1 MTIYQ
6 VLTRLF
12 GNDCTKC
19 IPAGTKEENGCGTL
33 AAFSGKALDEIRSL
47 GATHVWFTGLIEH
60 ATQTDY
66 SAYGIKPDC
75 KDVVKGKAG
84 SPYAI
89 KDYYDVDP
97 DLATDVTRRMKELEN
112 LISRTHKAGLG
123 FIMDFVPNHV
133 ARQYHSDACPE
144 GVEDLGANDDRTVAF
159 STQNNFYYLPGRP
172 LHLDYIVGRH
182 SNYSEVPAKVT
193 GNDCFT
199 AWPGG
204 IDWYETVKLNYG
216 IDYQNGYRRCFTPH
230 PDTWGKM
237 LDILLFWAAKGV
249 DAFRCDMAEMVPV
262 EFWHWAIREVKKQYP
277 DIMFIAEVY
286 NPALYREYVRRGGFD
301 YLYDKVGLYDT
312 LRAVTRNEASAQC
325 LTGCWQQVDD
335 IREHM
340 LHFLENHDEQRL
352 ASDFFAGDARR
363 GRAPMLVSALMDASP
378 VMIYFGQE
386 LGERGMDAEGYSGC
400 DGRTTIYDY
409 WSVDTVRRW
418 RDGGK
423 FSGKKLTGD
432 EQRLREFYARL
443 LGLRES
449 LPVLCSGRF
458 YDLMYVNPHL
468 HRQYVF
474 TRSLEREVVLVV
486 ANFDESDADVCV
498 NLPQEF
504 FQYIKL
510 EGQTDLLA
518 TDLLSG
524 EETQVDFTFAAPLRV
539 KVRGLNGLM
548 LSLKF

>member
-1 MTIYQ
+1 
-6 VLTRLF
+6 
-12 GNDCTKC
+12 
-19 IPAGTKEENGCGTL
+19 
-33 AAFSGKALDEIRSL
+33 
-47 GATHVWFTGLIEH
+47 
-60 ATQTDY
+60 
-66 SAYGIKPDC
+66 
-75 KDVVKGKAG
+75 
-84 SPYAI
+84 
-89 KDYYDVDP
+89 
-97 DLATDVTRRMKELEN
+97 
-112 LISRTHKAGLG
+112 
-123 FIMDFVPNHV
+123 
-133 ARQYHSDACPE
+133 
-144 GVEDLGANDDRTVAF
+144 
-159 STQNNFYYLPGRP
+159 
-172 LHLDYIVGRH
+172 
-182 SNYSEVPAKVT
+182 
-193 GNDCFT
+193 
-199 AWPGG
+199 
-204 IDWYETVKLNYG
+204 
-216 IDYQNGYRRCFTPH
+216 
-230 PDTWGKM
+230 
-237 LDILLFWAAKGV
+237 
-249 DAFRCDMAEMVPV
+249 
-262 EFWHWAIREVKKQYP
+262 
-277 DIMFIAEVY
+277 
-286 NPALYREYVRRGGFD
+286 
-301 YLYDKVGLYDT
+301 
-312 LRAVTRNEASAQC
+312 
-325 LTGCWQQVDD
+325 
-335 IREHM
+335 
-340 LHFLENHDEQRL
+340 
-352 ASDFFAGDARR
+352 
-363 GRAPMLVSALMDASP
+363 MLVSALMDASP

-449 LPVLCSGRF
+449 LPVLRSGRF
-458 YDLMYVNPHL
+458 YDLMYVNSHL

-524 EETQVDFTFAAPLRV
+524 EKTQVDFTFTAPLRV